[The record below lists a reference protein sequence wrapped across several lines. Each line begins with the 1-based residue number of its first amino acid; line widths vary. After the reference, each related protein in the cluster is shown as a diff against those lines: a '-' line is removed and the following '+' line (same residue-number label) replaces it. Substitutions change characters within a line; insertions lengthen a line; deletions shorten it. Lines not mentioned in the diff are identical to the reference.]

1 MGGGAGGERQAWNG
15 SASLITALPGSSDK
29 KPLLQVGGQLGV
41 THFLLE
47 NALEDGTVPLF
58 LQGAICSNHPQ
69 RISNQLGHTQGLT
82 AESQATDH

>member
-1 MGGGAGGERQAWNG
+1 MGGGGVGERQTWNG

-29 KPLLQVGGQLGV
+29 KPLLQVGGQLVV